1 MESDRTLLFLDAEHL
16 VSNEC
21 GDVLG
26 EESCQ
31 AQGCV
36 AGLVAG
42 LEDRFDR
49 HLVASGNST
58 CLESATEV
66 FGNSWRSDEH
76 DMTHFPPFCVPL

>member
-1 MESDRTLLFLDAEHL
+1 MESDRTLFFLDAEHP

-31 AQGCV
+31 AQGCD
-36 AGLVAG
+36 AGFVEG
-42 LEDRFDR
+42 LQDQFDR
-49 HLVASGNST
+49 HLAASGNDT

-66 FGNSWRSDEH
+66 FGKQLEVRRA
-76 DMTHFPPFCVPL
+76 